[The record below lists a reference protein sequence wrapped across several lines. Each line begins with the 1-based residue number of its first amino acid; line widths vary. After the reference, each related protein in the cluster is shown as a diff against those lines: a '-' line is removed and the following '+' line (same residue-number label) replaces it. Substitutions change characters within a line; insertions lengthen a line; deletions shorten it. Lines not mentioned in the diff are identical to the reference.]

1 MEKKFTG
8 ALIVAAGKGIRS
20 ESIVPKQYLHFGHKN
35 VLEKNIENFIDEPLI
50 DFVIVVINKN
60 HLEFYEKAIA
70 KINNPKLLPKCF
82 GGKTR
87 SQSVKNGL
95 KAISEIGCKK
105 ILIQDGARP
114 FTSKEIIR
122 NCIKGLDK
130 FDVVFPAIRI
140 PDTLYVEVKE
150 NNQSTIDALGL
161 NRDSLIRAQT
171 PQAFHFDYIYRTHM
185 NCNQHHTDDV
195 NLALIDKK
203 KIDIVSGSEY
213 NFKITTPEDI
223 KIAEKLFLNV

>member
-1 MEKKFTG
+1 MKKKSTG

-20 ESIVPKQYLHFGHKN
+20 KSIVPKQYLHLGDKY
-35 VLEKNIENFIDEPLI
+35 VLERNIENFMDEPLI
-50 DFVIVVINKN
+50 DFVVVVINEA

-87 SQSVKNGL
+87 SESVKNGL

-114 FTSKEIIR
+114 FTSNKIIK
-122 NCIKGLDK
+122 NCIEGLDK
-130 FDVVFPAIRI
+130 FDVVFPAIKI
-140 PDTLYVEVKE
+140 PDTLYIEVKE

-161 NRDSLIRAQT
+161 NRDFLLRAQT
-171 PQAFHFDYIYRTHM
+171 PQAFHFDYIYQTHM
-185 NCNQHHTDDV
+185 NCDEHHTDDV
-195 NLALIDKK
+195 YLALIDKK

-223 KIAEKLFLNV
+223 EIAKKLLLNV

>member
-1 MEKKFTG
+1 MKKKMTG

-20 ESIVPKQYLHFGHKN
+20 KSKVPKQYLQFGHKY
-35 VLEKNIENFIDEPLI
+35 VLEKNIQNFIEEPLI
-50 DFVIVVINKN
+50 DFVIVVINEDHK
-60 HLEFYEKAIA
+60 EFYEKAIA

-114 FTSKEIIR
+114 FTSNEIIK

-150 NNQSTIDALGL
+150 NNQNTIDALGL

-171 PQAFHFDYIYRTHM
+171 PQAFHFDYIYHTHM
-185 NCNQHHTDDV
+185 SCDEHHTDDV

-223 KIAEKLFLNV
+223 LIAEKLF

>member
-1 MEKKFTG
+1 MEKKITG

-20 ESIVPKQYLHFGHKN
+20 KSIVPKQYLHFGHKY
-35 VLEKNIENFIDEPLI
+35 VLEKNIENFLDEPLI
-50 DFVIVVINKN
+50 DFVIVVINKD

-114 FTSKEIIR
+114 FTSSEIIK
-122 NCIKGLDK
+122 NCIKGLDN
-130 FDVVFPAIRI
+130 FDVVFPAIKI

-150 NNQSTIDALGL
+150 NNQLTIDALGL
-161 NRDSLIRAQT
+161 NRDSLVRAQT

>member
-1 MEKKFTG
+1 MEKKITG

-20 ESIVPKQYLHFGHKN
+20 KSTVPKQYLYFGQKY
-35 VLEKNIENFIDEPLI
+35 VLEKNIENFIAEPLI
-50 DFVIVVINKN
+50 DFVVVVINED

-114 FTSKEIIR
+114 FTSNEIIK
-122 NCIKGLDK
+122 NCIKGLDN
-130 FDVVFPAIRI
+130 FDVVFPAIKI
-140 PDTLYVEVKE
+140 PDTVYVEIKR
-150 NNQSTIDALGL
+150 NNQSKIDVLGL

-171 PQAFHFDYIYRTHM
+171 PQAFHFDYIYRAHM
-185 NCNQHHTDDV
+185 NYNQHHTDDV

>member
-1 MEKKFTG
+1 MEKKNTG

-20 ESIVPKQYLHFGHKN
+20 KSVVPKQYLHFGNKY

-50 DFVIVVINKN
+50 DFVIVVINED

-70 KINNPKLLPKCF
+70 KINNSKLLTKCF

-114 FTSKEIIR
+114 FTSNEIIK
-122 NCIKGLDK
+122 NCIKGLDS
-130 FDVVFPAIRI
+130 FDVVFPAIKI
-140 PDTLYVEVKE
+140 PDTLYVKVKE
-150 NNQSTIDALGL
+150 NNQSTIDVLGL
-161 NRDSLIRAQT
+161 NRDTLIRAQT

>member
-35 VLEKNIENFIDEPLI
+35 VLERNIENFIDEPLI
-50 DFVIVVINKN
+50 DFVVVVINED

-114 FTSKEIIR
+114 FTSNEIIR

-150 NNQSTIDALGL
+150 NNQITIDALDL

-185 NCNQHHTDDV
+185 NCDEHHTDDV

>member
-1 MEKKFTG
+1 MEKKITG

-20 ESIVPKQYLHFGHKN
+20 KSIVPKQYLNFGHKY
-35 VLEKNIENFIDEPLI
+35 VLEKNIENFINEPLI
-50 DFVIVVINKN
+50 DFVIVVINED
-60 HLEFYEKAIA
+60 HSELYEKAIA

-114 FTSKEIIR
+114 FTSNEIIK

-130 FDVVFPAIRI
+130 FDVVFPAIKI
-140 PDTLYVEVKE
+140 PDTLYLEVKE

-161 NRDSLIRAQT
+161 NRESLIRAQT

-185 NCNQHHTDDV
+185 KCDEHHTDDV

-223 KIAEKLFLNV
+223 KIAEKIFVNV

>member
-20 ESIVPKQYLHFGHKN
+20 KSIVPKQYLHFGHKY
-35 VLEKNIENFIDEPLI
+35 VLEKNIENFIYEPLI
-50 DFVIVVINKN
+50 DFVVVVINED

-70 KINNPKLLPKCF
+70 KINNPKLLPRCF

-114 FTSKEIIR
+114 FTSNEIIKK
-122 NCIKGLDK
+122 CIKGLDN
-130 FDVVFPAIRI
+130 FDVVFPAIKI
-140 PDTLYVEVKE
+140 PDTLYVEVKK
-150 NNQSTIDALGL
+150 NNLSTIDALRH

-185 NCNQHHTDDV
+185 NCDQHHTDDV

-203 KIDIVSGSEY
+203 KSI
-213 NFKITTPEDI
+213 
-223 KIAEKLFLNV
+223 LFLAASIILKLQLQRILKLQRNFF